1 MRKKNELY
9 VDGCRYG
16 LVKDHI
22 NDFNLYNHFK
32 NAVHFFDGTIQH
44 TDAYGHKLYLKK
56 NGDKWITT
64 TEQTQNPYMYP
75 NIVETN
81 QDELVNVFLLENK
94 RKFFAYPVGE
104 DGRDDSVVIKES
116 SDEFYSELIS
126 FCLENQYKYLGLLDT
141 MFKDYD
147 PISNY
152 DSSEERKDTHG
163 EETFTHAPDQ
173 NGKGSTKTTTKPT
186 LTKTITK
193 PDLDGLITEHYG
205 TTYDNNNNG
214 ELIDRTVQKGGTTT
228 TMEAIPDGDGVS
240 DTTYS
245 SEKYTDTRIRKAD
258 GYTFERHG
266 NIGVTTTQQMLEQE
280 RIIRRFAILKEFCKE
295 LGNYVCLSVY

>member
-1 MRKKNELY
+1 
-9 VDGCRYG
+9 
-16 LVKDHI
+16 
-22 NDFNLYNHFK
+22 
-32 NAVHFFDGTIQH
+32 
-44 TDAYGHKLYLKK
+44 
-56 NGDKWITT
+56 
-64 TEQTQNPYMYP
+64 MYP
-75 NIVETN
+75 NIMGAN
-81 QDELVNVFLLENK
+81 QEELVNVFLLENK

-126 FCLENQYKYLGLLDT
+126 FCLENNYKYLGLLDT

-163 EETFTHAPDQ
+163 KETFNHFPELAGSSSTTSKPASTETTTEPDP
-173 NGKGSTKTTTKPT
+173 NGLTTEHYGTTYDDNNNGRLVDKTVQKGSTKTTTKA
-186 LTKTITK
+186 IE
-193 PDLDGLITEHYG
+193 GGESS
-205 TTYDNNNNG
+205 DN
-214 ELIDRTVQKGGTTT
+214 
-228 TMEAIPDGDGVS
+228 
-240 DTTYS
+240 TTYS
-245 SEKYTDTRIRKAD
+245 SEKYKDERTQADD

-295 LGNYVCLSVY
+295 LSNYVCLSVY

>member
-1 MRKKNELY
+1 
-9 VDGCRYG
+9 
-16 LVKDHI
+16 
-22 NDFNLYNHFK
+22 
-32 NAVHFFDGTIQH
+32 
-44 TDAYGHKLYLKK
+44 
-56 NGDKWITT
+56 
-64 TEQTQNPYMYP
+64 MYP
-75 NIVETN
+75 NVMGAN

-116 SDEFYSELIS
+116 SGELYSELIS

-163 EETFTHAPDQ
+163 KETFEHIPDQ
-173 NGKGSTKTTTKPT
+173 NGKGSSNTISKPASTETTTE
-186 LTKTITK
+186 
-193 PDLDGLITEHYG
+193 PDINGLITEHYG
-205 TTYDNNNNG
+205 TTYDDNNNG
-214 ELIDRTVQKGGTTT
+214 RLVDKTVQKGSTKTTIKVV
-228 TMEAIPDGDGVS
+228 EGGDES
-240 DTTYS
+240 SNTTYS
-245 SEKYTDTRIRKAD
+245 SEKYKDERTQEDD

-295 LGNYVCLSVY
+295 LSNYVCLSVY